1 MGWVRPRRIFLQYA
15 GSVAPSKSGGW
26 SRTARVEKFT
36 CAAVTP
42 NLIPSPPPNL
52 IPSPPLHSTAPSD
65 RRRPAPSPASPPGLC
80 SAGLAQRRPHLVR
93 RARGATPPAS
103 RSARGAARPPASAP
117 DRLRISARVAQRR
130 PSHRAGPAWSAAPAL
145 PGPPPPRSRP
155 TRLQVCPR
163 SHPPA
168 GLCPG
173 PTPPSASDRLRI
185 FARVAPPS
193 ASPRHL
199 PRTGARSAL
208 CPGSLQVSTGLVL
221 FCCYFFI
228 AIS

>member
-1 MGWVRPRRIFLQYA
+1 MGWVGFNPRRIFLQYA
-15 GSVAPSKSGGW
+15 GSVAPSKSGGR
-26 SRTARVEKFT
+26 SRSARVEKFT

-65 RRRPAPSPASPPGLC
+65 HRRPAPSPASPPGLR
-80 SAGLAQRRPHLVR
+80 SAGLAQRRPRLVRRADPTWSAAPEEPPR
-93 RARGATPPAS
+93 RARGAAPPAS

-117 DRLRISARVAQRR
+117 DRLRIS
-130 PSHRAGPAWSAAPAL
+130 
-145 PGPPPPRSRP
+145 
-155 TRLQVCPR
+155 
-163 SHPPA
+163 
-168 GLCPG
+168 
-173 PTPPSASDRLRI
+173 
-185 FARVAPPS
+185 ARVAPPS